1 MAQSEN
7 DAHAIPKRTFLR
19 KGEGLAKL
27 KKQSFQKPRVHRRS
41 AHVAPTITKPTTKGM
56 TQQSKASSAGV

>member
-7 DAHAIPKRTFLR
+7 HAHAIPKRTFLR

-27 KKQSFQKPRVHRRS
+27 KKQLSPEPRVHRHS
-41 AHVAPTITKPTTKGM
+41 ARVAPTITRPTTKGM
-56 TQQSKASSAGV
+56 TRQSKASLTGV